1 MVRIIIKGGVWKN
14 TEDEV
19 LKAAIAKYG
28 KNQWARISSLLVR
41 KTPKQCKARWYE
53 WLDPSIKK
61 TEWSK
66 TEDEKLLHL
75 AKLMP
80 TQWRT
85 IAPIVGRT
93 ATQCLERYQKLLDEA
108 EAKENEELGLAGPSD
123 DIGPSVD
130 DIRRLRP
137 GEIDP
142 DPETKPAR
150 PDPIDMDEDEKEMLS
165 EARARLAN
173 TQGKK
178 AKRKA
183 RERQLEE
190 ARRLAVLQKKRE
202 LKAAGIIM
210 RHKTKKKGMDYN
222 ADIPFEKKAAPG
234 FYDTSEE
241 QSRVAAAPVG
251 QTLRRL
257 ENKRKPEEEEAER
270 KKRQRKNAAGKEG
283 DGPTHQTKFIAA
295 RDAQIQKLKE
305 AESIGRRR
313 KLVLPTAQVGEI
325 ELEDIVKIG
334 QAGENAKALVLGGS
348 DASGRLLSDYEG
360 LETAR
365 MARTPR
371 TAPQLDNVMMEAR
384 NLRNLTIAQTPLLGD
399 ENTPLHAGPG
409 GGFDG
414 ATPRH
419 QVAFTPNP
427 LVTPRR
433 QGSHEVSGSVSATP
447 LRTPLRDTLSINPG
461 DHSAPGDDLRDQ
473 QLHSGSAKRA
483 LKAGFMNLPRPE
495 NNFELLVPDDDPGE
509 GPIVS
514 LSEQDASDRD
524 ERLKRAQEEEE
535 LRVLARRSQAV
546 QLGLPRPINVDIT
559 ALMQRLS
566 PEVLDPELAHAQEL
580 VNAEFIKLVHHDS
593 VVYPLPGTTQTGAS
607 ESLYDTLDDEA
618 LEAAKIAIHAELA
631 ALVGFPSAN
640 AHQLHEGLLR
650 LSIIDNPEAVSSWA
664 TEKRL
669 LAYDTTAQTWVEAAT
684 LSPSSRVAGYSYL
697 LHAGHQLMTKQ
708 ANKAAK
714 AEKKLGV
721 ILGGYQQ
728 RAQALSERMAKAF
741 SEMQKAE
748 VDYKSFSCLRE
759 SETTIGPRRIAS
771 LYQEVERL
779 EHREGILQMRYAELQ
794 SEKKDSEMRVTI
806 LEEKLMA
813 DAEVYNEMHLAAMER

>member
-1 MVRIIIKGGVWKN
+1 M
-14 TEDEV
+14 
-19 LKAAIAKYG
+19 
-28 KNQWARISSLLVR
+28 
-41 KTPKQCKARWYE
+41 
-53 WLDPSIKK
+53 
-61 TEWSK
+61 
-66 TEDEKLLHL
+66 
-75 AKLMP
+75 
-80 TQWRT
+80 
-85 IAPIVGRT
+85 
-93 ATQCLERYQKLLDEA
+93 
-108 EAKENEELGLAGPSD
+108 
-123 DIGPSVD
+123 
-130 DIRRLRP
+130 
-137 GEIDP
+137 
-142 DPETKPAR
+142 
-150 PDPIDMDEDEKEMLS
+150 
-165 EARARLAN
+165 
-173 TQGKK
+173 
-178 AKRKA
+178 
-183 RERQLEE
+183 
-190 ARRLAVLQKKRE
+190 
-202 LKAAGIIM
+202 
-210 RHKTKKKGMDYN
+210 
-222 ADIPFEKKAAPG
+222 
-234 FYDTSEE
+234 
-241 QSRVAAAPVG
+241 G

-283 DGPTHQTKFIAA
+283 DGPAHQTKFIAA

-313 KLVLPTAQVGEI
+313 KLVLPTAQVGEV

-334 QAGENAKALVLGGS
+334 QSGENAKALVFGGS

-371 TAPQLDNVMMEAR
+371 TAPQRECLSIWITILFQRELTPLNTVDNVMMEAR

-399 ENTPLHAGPG
+399 ENTPLHVGPG

-433 QGSHEVSGSVSATP
+433 QGSHDISGGVSATP
-447 LRTPLRDTLSINPG
+447 LRTPFRDTLSINPG
-461 DHSAPGDDLRDQ
+461 DPSAPGDDLRDQ

-483 LKAGFMNLPRPE
+483 LKAGLMNLPRPE

-514 LSEQDASDRD
+514 LLEQDASDRD
-524 ERLKRAQEEEE
+524 EKLKRAQQEEK

-559 ALMQRLS
+559 ALMQSLRL
-566 PEVLDPELAHAQEL
+566 EILDPELAYAQEL
-580 VNAEFIKLVHHDS
+580 VNAEFVKLVHHES
-593 VVYPLPGTTQTGAS
+593 VVYPLPGTTQAGTS
-607 ESLYDTLDDEA
+607 ESLYDPPDDEA
-618 LEAAKIAIHAELA
+618 LEAAKIAIHSELATLVGSPNADTAQIHAELA
-631 ALVGFPSAN
+631 ALVGFPS
-640 AHQLHEGLLR
+640 
-650 LSIIDNPEAVSSWA
+650 V
-664 TEKRL
+664 
-669 LAYDTTAQTWVEAAT
+669 DTAARTWVEAIT
-684 LSPSSRVAGYSYL
+684 PGPSSGAGGYSYL
-697 LHAGHQLMTKQ
+697 LHSGHQLMTKQ

-728 RAQALSERMAKAF
+728 RAQVLSERMAKAF
-741 SEMQKAE
+741 SEMQKAQ
-748 VDYKSFSCLRE
+748 VDYNSFSCLRE
-759 SETTIGPRRIAS
+759 NETVIGPRRVAS

-779 EHREGILQMRYAELQ
+779 EHRESILQMRYAELQ

-813 DAEVYNEMHLAAMER
+813 DAEVYNEMQLAAMER